1 MVLAQRPFADRL
13 EVGATRGCIVRR
25 ARLHHR
31 SSATGAELDYVI
43 LQTTELAGGRV
54 ARQVNVLDREDD
66 LAR

>member
-1 MVLAQRPFADRL
+1 
-13 EVGATRGCIVRR
+13 
-25 ARLHHR
+25 LHHS

-54 ARQVNVLDREDD
+54 ARQVNVLNREDD